1 MRKQTVKLCQQL
13 LASHAGLNSAHFAA
27 ASANVAA
34 RHMSSGPINS
44 KEGKV
49 LHPDLLNENLK
60 KTQVSILFVDIS
72 KHPS

>member
-13 LASHAGLNSAHFAA
+13 LASHAGINSAHFTAA
-27 ASANVAA
+27 TTNVAA

-49 LHPDLLNENLK
+49 LHPDLLNDNLK
-60 KTQVSILFVDIS
+60 KTQVSNLIVNTSSI
-72 KHPS
+72 PP

>member
-13 LASHAGLNSAHFAA
+13 LASHAGRQSAQFAA
-27 ASANVAA
+27 APTNVAA

-49 LHPDLLNENLK
+49 LHPDLLNDNLK
-60 KTQVSILFVDIS
+60 KTQV
-72 KHPS
+72 

>member
-1 MRKQTVKLCQQL
+1 MRKQAVKLCQQL
-13 LASHAGLNSAHFAA
+13 LASHAGLNNAHFAA
-27 ASANVAA
+27 ASTNVAA

-60 KTQVSILFVDIS
+60 KTQVGN
-72 KHPS
+72 PE